1 MRKRKEKIVHA
12 FPLKEFASVGDSDC
26 GQSTPFFYE
35 DSATAVE
42 EAIDK
47 SDAGVATIA
56 EYKLVRVF
64 RAKVA
69 RSTTV
74 VEE

>member
-1 MRKRKEKIVHA
+1 MSRRKEKIVHA
-12 FPLKEFASVGDSDC
+12 FPLKQFASVGDSWP
-26 GQSTPFFYE
+26 QSESPFFYE
-35 DSATAVE
+35 DAATAVE
-42 EAIDK
+42 AAIDK
-47 SDAGVATIA
+47 NDEVATIA

-64 RAKVA
+64 RAKVV